1 MIWGGGGGGGW
12 AWPLPVSKI
21 IRVTY
26 EVRKLD

>member
-1 MIWGGGGGGGW
+1 MIWGGGGGG